1 MTTTLI
7 SSFDNESITEV
18 MGYEVLTT
26 AAACRSCK
34 NCEISVPAT
43 STITLHRDELKRE
56 VSIFLKLIFKSWLC
70 QKKIKIVTISAGF
83 SLLQIFC
90 VADRLCYSR
99 IFSLVDFRNVVDRLC
114 SWNSLVLLS
123 CHIVLTSNFICKVV
137 LRRAIVSA

>member
-56 VSIFLKLIFKSWLC
+56 VSIFLKLKCKSWLC
-70 QKKIKIVTISAGF
+70 QKKKSNRDYQCRVFSSAEFLCGW
-83 SLLQIFC
+83 QI
-90 VADRLCYSR
+90 
-99 IFSLVDFRNVVDRLC
+99 
-114 SWNSLVLLS
+114 VLL
-123 CHIVLTSNFICKVV
+123 HNFLFGRFSQCGWETVFVQFVGVAVV
-137 LRRAIVSA
+137 PYSIHK